1 MFLASK
7 CSTNGSFAHVAI
19 TQSSIA
25 ISMLGFASWNGEC
38 VQPYADMHQATA
50 QTSRSES
57 PPEYP
62 FAAIMQFLFRHGRLF
77 VPAVTLR

>member
-19 TQSSIA
+19 TQCSIA
-25 ISMLGFASWNGEC
+25 ISMLGFATGEC

-57 PPEYP
+57 TPEYP